1 MDALAGLVA
10 VVTQGGSERGA
21 AIAAAIASHG
31 ATVVLY
37 DAEAERTDAAAAQI
51 RHGWGTTAIQIGDP
65 MAPDQAGVVADVV
78 RTCGGLDALI
88 LLLDERGLAEDLI
101 EAALPR
107 ITARS
112 QGLIVLVDPSGERP
126 RIGKLE
132 EALSAIR
139 RRLGTEASGDVRC
152 YGVASLPP
160 GGDLGPAIAHLALT
174 RPDEELDGRVV
185 VVPPV

>member
-1 MDALAGLVA
+1 MDALAGHVA

-37 DAEAERTDAAAAQI
+37 DAQAERTDAAAAKI
-51 RHGWGTTAIQIGDP
+51 RHGWGTTAIQIGDS

-107 ITARS
+107 ITARG

>member
-126 RIGKLE
+126 QIGKLE

-139 RRLGTEASGDVRC
+139 SRLGTEASGDVRC

>member
-1 MDALAGLVA
+1 MDALTGHVA

-37 DAEAERTDAAAAQI
+37 DAEAERTDAAAARI

-65 MAPDQAGVVADVV
+65 VAPDQTAMVADVV

-88 LLLDERGLAEDLI
+88 LLLDDRGLAEGLI
-101 EAALPR
+101 DAALPR
-107 ITARS
+107 IVARG
-112 QGLIVLVDPSGERP
+112 QGLIIVVDPSGERP

-132 EALSAIR
+132 EAISAIR
-139 RRLGTEASGDVRC
+139 RRLGRESMGEIRC